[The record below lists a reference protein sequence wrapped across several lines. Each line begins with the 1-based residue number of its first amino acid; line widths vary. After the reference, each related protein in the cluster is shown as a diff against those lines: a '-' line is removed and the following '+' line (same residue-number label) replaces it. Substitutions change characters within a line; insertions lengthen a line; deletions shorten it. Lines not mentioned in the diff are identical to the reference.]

1 MPSILIGGD
10 ESGWGRCCHEDGLEK
25 FLYIIA

>member
-10 ESGWGRCCHEDGLEK
+10 ELGWGGVVTRMALEK